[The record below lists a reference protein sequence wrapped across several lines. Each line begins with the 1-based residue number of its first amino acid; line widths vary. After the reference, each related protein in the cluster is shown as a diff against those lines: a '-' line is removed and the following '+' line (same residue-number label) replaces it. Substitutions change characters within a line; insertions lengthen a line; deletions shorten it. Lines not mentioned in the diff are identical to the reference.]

1 MHNRCVV
8 AELRKKV
15 MILDTQQAWLA
26 MWDSPQASIERL
38 RLDREFE
45 AEFYA
50 RHRRAV
56 LTVAKFA
63 GIELAFVNAC
73 LCWV

>member
-1 MHNRCVV
+1 
-8 AELRKKV
+8 
-15 MILDTQQAWLA
+15 
-26 MWDSPQASIERL
+26 MWDSPNAKKERYQ
-38 RLDREFE
+38 LDKEFE

-56 LTVAKFA
+56 LTVAKFS
-63 GIELAFVNAC
+63 GLGLAFTNAC

>member
-8 AELRKKV
+8 ADLRKKV

-26 MWDSPQASIERL
+26 MWDSPQATKERF
-38 RLDREFE
+38 RLDKEFE

-56 LTVAKFA
+56 LTISKFA
-63 GIELAFVNAC
+63 GMELAFVNAC

>member
-1 MHNRCVV
+1 
-8 AELRKKV
+8 

-26 MWDSPQASIERL
+26 MWDSPNAKKERYQ
-38 RLDREFE
+38 LDKEFE

-56 LTVAKFA
+56 LTVAKFS
-63 GIELAFVNAC
+63 GLGLAFTNAC